1 MSDQQSRFKSGPFEA
16 VAHALRRRNA
26 NLAANDIARQEARLP
41 GHDPQRLER
50 IAAYARSGYFNLNF
64 GVDLLTGSPEI
75 PSEYWGK

>member
-1 MSDQQSRFKSGPFEA
+1 MSDQQSRFKNGPFEA
-16 VAHALRRRNA
+16 VADALRRRKTH
-26 NLAANDIARQEARLP
+26 LAAHEIARQQARLP